1 MNLTQRCRMFA
12 LGAILWI
19 FVTALSIEHYPLSA
33 AMGLLHAAL
42 ASMVTA
48 SAFLPRTMLHWP

>member
-1 MNLTQRCRMFA
+1 MFA

-19 FVTALSIEHYPLSA
+19 FVTALSIEHYPFSA

-48 SAFLPRTMLHWP
+48 SAFMPRTMLHWP